1 MPKCHSC
8 GFRSNKVEVQ
18 TTEIGKVRWLNS
30 KLKKDGTIQ
39 GLGNKWIYEGG
50 ETLEEHDYLILC
62 KKCGGVLKE
71 VN

>member
-8 GFRSNKVEVQ
+8 SFRSNKVEVQ
-18 TTEIGKVRWLNS
+18 TTEIGKVRWLNP

-50 ETLEEHDYLILC
+50 EILDGCDYLILC
-62 KKCGGVLKE
+62 KKCGEVLKE